1 MAIRFGVI
9 FIVDFLRAIND
20 KNKQLRSILECKK
33 KCNSIN
39 FYELYS
45 SIHNTPKVFE
55 GVNPFEML
63 GVLNSNITEITAFVV
78 FTDESDAIFNL
89 KNYLLVLSKNFN
101 SRNIWYCE
109 NFVRNKEGTYNI
121 EIELVSNGNDFG
133 EVLDIVKDTSNK
145 DIFNHNDLPHDL
157 PQFLTNLM
165 NKQIEFDFHKRI
177 NNDGLPFGII
187 FIVGNSD
194 NPINDNKT
202 EKLKS
207 CFCSDKNSRFFYFP
221 IITEDYL
228 ILDNLKSCFVFQ
240 CEPNKND
247 RPFNLKQYLLGLK
260 ANLGFEP
267 TGIFYCENANTHKI
281 ELISND
287 SDFKGVLLEFSQ
299 ITSLSPNELPQ
310 FLANFK
316 NSKIPNEKISFNFTS
331 NKNSSISPYV
341 AFNRKVRDTFDC
353 YCWHGYSKIPQE
365 KRIAKI
371 QEQVNEEIKLDP
383 SSCNHRVNSEQNR
396 KINEI
401 AEGLK
406 SGKIIGEKIIANAF
420 DLNAGYCF
428 ITPDDLKKLK
438 ERLFIQ
444 QDIINAINQRV
455 VLNHAQINDIQYNL
469 LDNAFY
475 FIFDIDNSPQLAIKV
490 LRKYLENDELPNTK
504 KNIFNIPIRNIH
516 ACIDDES
523 SFFLKDNK
531 TINDLNLEDLL
542 GRLKTQAFPL
552 SDTITN
558 AINEKEEGVALDYA
572 LINDIKYN
580 LLDNTFHFIF
590 DVGNPLLKESSQ
602 LIVEVPREE
611 LDLENVDKLVECI
624 MRSPHISYSSYL
636 RGRVIPES
644 SLVYHI
650 IAEGSYIIDLHL
662 IDD

>member
-9 FIVDFLRAIND
+9 FIVDFLRAISVDD
-20 KNKQLRSILECKK
+20 KNKQLRSILERKK
-33 KCNSIN
+33 KCNSIK

-45 SIHNTPKVFE
+45 S
-55 GVNPFEML
+55 
-63 GVLNSNITEITAFVV
+63 ITEITAFVV

-89 KNYLLVLSKNFN
+89 KNYLLVLSKNFNN

-145 DIFNHNDLPHDL
+145 DVFNHNDLPHDL

-165 NKQIEFDFHKRI
+165 NKQIESYFHKRI
-177 NNDGLPFGII
+177 NNNGLPFGII
-187 FIVGNSD
+187 FIASNSD
-194 NPINDNKT
+194 DPIDIDDKT
-202 EKLKS
+202 KKLES
-207 CFCSDKNSRFFYFP
+207 CFCSDKNSDFSYFP

-240 CEPNKND
+240 CKPNKND

-281 ELISND
+281 ELIGNN
-287 SDFKGVLLEFSQ
+287 SDFKGVLLEFLENIPQ
-299 ITSLSPNELPQ
+299 APNELPQ
-310 FLANFK
+310 FLTNFK
-316 NSKIPNEKISFNFTS
+316 NSKSPNEKISFNFTS
-331 NKNSSISPYV
+331 NKNSSISPYA

-383 SSCNHRVNSEQNR
+383 SFCNHRVSSEQNR

-428 ITPDDLKKLK
+428 ITPDDLKNLLK

-504 KNIFNIPIRNIH
+504 KNIFKRLIGNIH

-523 SFFLKDNK
+523 SFFLENNK
-531 TINDLNLEDLL
+531 TIDDLNLEDLL

-624 MRSPHISYSSYL
+624 MQSPYISYSSYL

-644 SLVYHI
+644 SLVI
-650 IAEGSYIIDLHL
+650 ILLLKVL
-662 IDD
+662 ISLICT

>member
-39 FYELYS
+39 FYGLYS

-145 DIFNHNDLPHDL
+145 DIFNHNDLSHDL

-165 NKQIEFDFHKRI
+165 NKQIEFYFHKRI

-187 FIVGNSD
+187 FIVGD
-194 NPINDNKT
+194 PIDIDNKT
-202 EKLKS
+202 KKLQS
-207 CFCSDKNSRFFYFP
+207 CFCSDKNSRFSYFP

-228 ILDNLKSCFVFQ
+228 ILDNL
-240 CEPNKND
+240 
-247 RPFNLKQYLLGLK
+247 LGLK
-260 ANLGFEP
+260 VNLGFEP
-267 TGIFYCENANTHKI
+267 TGIFYCKNANTHKI

-316 NSKIPNEKISFNFTS
+316 NSKSPNEKISFNFTS
-331 NKNSSISPYV
+331 NKNSSISPYA
-341 AFNRKVRDTFDC
+341 AFNRKVRDTLDC

-365 KRIAKI
+365 KRMAKI

-383 SSCNHRVNSEQNR
+383 SFCNHRVSSEQNR

-428 ITPDDLKKLK
+428 ITPDDLKNLSK

-469 LDNAFY
+469 LDN
-475 FIFDIDNSPQLAIKV
+475 
-490 LRKYLENDELPNTK
+490 
-504 KNIFNIPIRNIH
+504 
-516 ACIDDES
+516 
-523 SFFLKDNK
+523 
-531 TINDLNLEDLL
+531 
-542 GRLKTQAFPL
+542 
-552 SDTITN
+552 
-558 AINEKEEGVALDYA
+558 
-572 LINDIKYN
+572 
-580 LLDNTFHFIF
+580 TFHFIF

-602 LIVEVPREE
+602 LIVEVPREA
-611 LDLENVDKLVECI
+611 LDLENIDRLIKNTLLSHRVCFCSEI
-624 MRSPHISYSSYL
+624 YSVCS
-636 RGRVIPES
+636 EN
-644 SLVYHI
+644 SLICHLNQ
-650 IAEGSYIIDLHL
+650 GSYIIDLHL

>member
-9 FIVDFLRAIND
+9 FIVDFLRVISVD
-20 KNKQLRSILECKK
+20 DENKQLRSILEHKK
-33 KCNSIN
+33 KCNSIK

-45 SIHNTPKVFE
+45 SIHNAPKVFE
-55 GVNPFEML
+55 EVNPFEIL
-63 GVLNSNITEITAFVV
+63 GVLDSSITKITAFVV

-109 NFVRNKEGTYNI
+109 NFFCNKESTYNI
-121 EIELVSNGNDFG
+121 EIELVSNENDFG

-157 PQFLTNLM
+157 PQFFTNLM
-165 NKQIEFDFHKRI
+165 NKQIEFYFHKRI

-187 FIVGNSD
+187 FIVGD
-194 NPINDNKT
+194 PIDIDNKT
-202 EKLKS
+202 EKLQS
-207 CFCSDKNSRFFYFP
+207 CFCSDKNSRFSYFP

-260 ANLGFEP
+260 VNLGFEP

-281 ELISND
+281 ELIGND
-287 SDFKGVLLEFSQ
+287 SDFKGVLLEFLENIPQ
-299 ITSLSPNELPQ
+299 APNELPQ
-310 FLANFK
+310 FLTNFK
-316 NSKIPNEKISFNFTS
+316 NSKSPNEKISFNFTS
-331 NKNSSISPYV
+331 NKNSSISPYA

-383 SSCNHRVNSEQNR
+383 SFCNHRVSSEQNR

-428 ITPDDLKKLK
+428 ITPDDLKNLLK

-455 VLNHAQINDIQYNL
+455 ILNHAQINDIKYNL
-469 LDNAFY
+469 LDNVFY

-504 KNIFNIPIRNIH
+504 KNIFKRLIGNIH

-523 SFFLKDNK
+523 SFFLENNK
-531 TINDLNLEDLL
+531 TIDDLNLEDLL

-590 DVGNPLLKESSQ
+590 NVGNSLLKESSQ
-602 LIVEVPREE
+602 LIIEVPREA
-611 LDLENVDKLVECI
+611 LDLENVDRLIENTL
-624 MRSPHISYSSYL
+624 SSH
-636 RGRVIPES
+636 RVCFCSEIHSVCSEN
-644 SLVYHI
+644 SLICHLNQ
-650 IAEGSYIIDLHL
+650 GSYIIDLHL

>member
-133 EVLDIVKDTSNK
+133 EVLDIVKKDTSNK

-165 NKQIEFDFHKRI
+165 NKQIEFYFHKRI

-187 FIVGNSD
+187 FIVGD
-194 NPINDNKT
+194 PIDIDNKT
-202 EKLKS
+202 KKLQS
-207 CFCSDKNSRFFYFP
+207 CFCSDKNSRFSYFP

-228 ILDNLKSCFVFQ
+228 ILDNL
-240 CEPNKND
+240 
-247 RPFNLKQYLLGLK
+247 LGLK
-260 ANLGFEP
+260 VNLGFEP
-267 TGIFYCENANTHKI
+267 TGIFYCKNANTHKI

-316 NSKIPNEKISFNFTS
+316 NSKSPNEKISFNFTS
-331 NKNSSISPYV
+331 NKNSSISPYA
-341 AFNRKVRDTFDC
+341 AFNRKVRDTLDC

-365 KRIAKI
+365 KRMAKI

-383 SSCNHRVNSEQNR
+383 SFCNHRVSSEQNR

-428 ITPDDLKKLK
+428 ITPDDLKNLLK

-504 KNIFNIPIRNIH
+504 KNIFNILIRNIH

-602 LIVEVPREE
+602 LIVEVPREA
-611 LDLENVDKLVECI
+611 LDLENIDRLIKNTLLSHRVCFCSEI
-624 MRSPHISYSSYL
+624 YSVCS
-636 RGRVIPES
+636 EN
-644 SLVYHI
+644 SLIYHLNQ
-650 IAEGSYIIDLHL
+650 GSYIIDLHL

>member
-281 ELISND
+281 ELISNG

-331 NKNSSISPYV
+331 NKNSSISPYA

-383 SSCNHRVNSEQNR
+383 SFCNHRVSSEQNR

-444 QDIINAINQRV
+444 QDIINAINQRKGV
-455 VLNHAQINDIQYNL
+455 VLDHAQINDIQYNL

-504 KNIFNIPIRNIH
+504 KNIFNILIRNIH

-580 LLDNTFHFIF
+580 LLDNT
-590 DVGNPLLKESSQ
+590 LL
-602 LIVEVPREE
+602 L
-611 LDLENVDKLVECI
+611 
-624 MRSPHISYSSYL
+624 
-636 RGRVIPES
+636 
-644 SLVYHI
+644 
-650 IAEGSYIIDLHL
+650 EGSLYH
-662 IDD
+662 

>member
-1 MAIRFGVI
+1 M
-9 FIVDFLRAIND
+9 
-20 KNKQLRSILECKK
+20 
-33 KCNSIN
+33 
-39 FYELYS
+39 
-45 SIHNTPKVFE
+45 
-55 GVNPFEML
+55 EM
-63 GVLNSNITEITAFVV
+63 I
-78 FTDESDAIFNL
+78 
-89 KNYLLVLSKNFN
+89 
-101 SRNIWYCE
+101 
-109 NFVRNKEGTYNI
+109 
-121 EIELVSNGNDFG
+121 
-133 EVLDIVKDTSNK
+133 K

-165 NKQIEFDFHKRI
+165 NKQIEFYFHKRI

-187 FIVGNSD
+187 FIVGD
-194 NPINDNKT
+194 PIDIDNKT
-202 EKLKS
+202 KKLQS
-207 CFCSDKNSRFFYFP
+207 CFCSDKNSRFSYFP

-228 ILDNLKSCFVFQ
+228 ILDNLKGCFVFQ

-247 RPFNLKQYLLGLK
+247 RLFNLKQYLLGLK
-260 ANLGFEP
+260 VNLGFEP

-316 NSKIPNEKISFNFTS
+316 NSKSPNEKISFSATKKYPSTS
-331 NKNSSISPYV
+331 PNKLCEY
-341 AFNRKVRDTFDC
+341 FEKRVRDTFDR

-383 SSCNHRVNSEQNR
+383 SFCNHRVSSEQNR

-428 ITPDDLKKLK
+428 ITPDDLKNLLK

-475 FIFDIDNSPQLAIKV
+475 FIFD
-490 LRKYLENDELPNTK
+490 
-504 KNIFNIPIRNIH
+504 
-516 ACIDDES
+516 
-523 SFFLKDNK
+523 
-531 TINDLNLEDLL
+531 
-542 GRLKTQAFPL
+542 
-552 SDTITN
+552 
-558 AINEKEEGVALDYA
+558 
-572 LINDIKYN
+572 
-580 LLDNTFHFIF
+580 
-590 DVGNPLLKESSQ
+590 VGNPLLKESSQ
-602 LIVEVPREE
+602 LIVEVPREA
-611 LDLENVDKLVECI
+611 LDLENIDRLIKNTLLSHRVCFCSEI
-624 MRSPHISYSSYL
+624 YSVCS
-636 RGRVIPES
+636 EN
-644 SLVYHI
+644 SLICHLNQ
-650 IAEGSYIIDLHL
+650 GSYIIDLHL

>member
-9 FIVDFLRAIND
+9 FIVDFLRVISVD
-20 KNKQLRSILECKK
+20 DENKQLRSI
-33 KCNSIN
+33 
-39 FYELYS
+39 
-45 SIHNTPKVFE
+45 
-55 GVNPFEML
+55 
-63 GVLNSNITEITAFVV
+63 FVV

-109 NFVRNKEGTYNI
+109 NFVCNKESTYNI
-121 EIELVSNGNDFG
+121 EIELVSNENDFG

-157 PQFLTNLM
+157 PQFFTNLM
-165 NKQIEFDFHKRI
+165 NKQIEFYFHKRI

-187 FIVGNSD
+187 FIVGD
-194 NPINDNKT
+194 PIDIDNKT
-202 EKLKS
+202 EKLQS
-207 CFCSDKNSRFFYFP
+207 CFCSDKNSRFSYFP

-260 ANLGFEP
+260 VNLGFEP

-281 ELISND
+281 ELIGND
-287 SDFKGVLLEFSQ
+287 SDFKGVLLEFLENIPQ
-299 ITSLSPNELPQ
+299 APNELPQ
-310 FLANFK
+310 FLTNFK
-316 NSKIPNEKISFNFTS
+316 NSKSPNEKISFNFTS
-331 NKNSSISPYV
+331 NKNSSISPYA

-383 SSCNHRVNSEQNR
+383 SFCNHRVSSEQNR

-428 ITPDDLKKLK
+428 ITPDDLKNLLK

-455 VLNHAQINDIQYNL
+455 ILNHAQINDIKYNL

-504 KNIFNIPIRNIH
+504 KNIFKRLIGNIH

-523 SFFLKDNK
+523 SFFLENNK
-531 TINDLNLEDLL
+531 TIDDLNLEDLL

-558 AINEKEEGVALDYA
+558 AINEKEEGVVLDYA

-590 DVGNPLLKESSQ
+590 NVGNSLLKESSQ
-602 LIVEVPREE
+602 LIIEVPREA
-611 LDLENVDKLVECI
+611 LDLENIDRLIKNTLLSHRVCFCSEI
-624 MRSPHISYSSYL
+624 YSVCS
-636 RGRVIPES
+636 EN
-644 SLVYHI
+644 SLICHLNK
-650 IAEGSYIIDLHL
+650 GSYIIDLHL
-662 IDD
+662 MDD

>member
-1 MAIRFGVI
+1 M
-9 FIVDFLRAIND
+9 
-20 KNKQLRSILECKK
+20 
-33 KCNSIN
+33 
-39 FYELYS
+39 
-45 SIHNTPKVFE
+45 
-55 GVNPFEML
+55 
-63 GVLNSNITEITAFVV
+63 
-78 FTDESDAIFNL
+78 
-89 KNYLLVLSKNFN
+89 LSKNFNN

-145 DIFNHNDLPHDL
+145 DVFNHNDLPHDL

-165 NKQIEFDFHKRI
+165 NKQIESYFHKRI
-177 NNDGLPFGII
+177 NNNGLPFGII
-187 FIVGNSD
+187 FIASNSD
-194 NPINDNKT
+194 DPIDIDDKT
-202 EKLKS
+202 KKLES
-207 CFCSDKNSRFFYFP
+207 CFCSDKNSDFSYFP

-240 CEPNKND
+240 CKPNKND

-281 ELISND
+281 ELIGNN
-287 SDFKGVLLEFSQ
+287 SDFKGVLLEFLENIPQ
-299 ITSLSPNELPQ
+299 APNELPQ
-310 FLANFK
+310 FLTNFK
-316 NSKIPNEKISFNFTS
+316 NSKSPNEKISFNFTS
-331 NKNSSISPYV
+331 NKNSSISPYA

-383 SSCNHRVNSEQNR
+383 SFCNHRVSSEQNR

-428 ITPDDLKKLK
+428 ITPDDLKNLLK

-504 KNIFNIPIRNIH
+504 KNIFKRLIGNIH

-523 SFFLKDNK
+523 SFFLENNK
-531 TINDLNLEDLL
+531 TIDDLNLEDLL

-624 MRSPHISYSSYL
+624 MQSPYISYSSYL

-644 SLVYHI
+644 SLVI
-650 IAEGSYIIDLHL
+650 ILLLKVL
-662 IDD
+662 ISLICT

>member
-1 MAIRFGVI
+1 
-9 FIVDFLRAIND
+9 
-20 KNKQLRSILECKK
+20 
-33 KCNSIN
+33 
-39 FYELYS
+39 
-45 SIHNTPKVFE
+45 
-55 GVNPFEML
+55 ML

-133 EVLDIVKDTSNK
+133 EVLDIVKKDTSNK

-165 NKQIEFDFHKRI
+165 NKQIEFYFHKRI

-187 FIVGNSD
+187 FIVGD
-194 NPINDNKT
+194 PIDIDNKT
-202 EKLKS
+202 KKLQS
-207 CFCSDKNSRFFYFP
+207 CFCSDKNSRFSYFP

-228 ILDNLKSCFVFQ
+228 ILDNLKGCFVFQ
-240 CEPNKND
+240 CKPNKND
-247 RPFNLKQYLLGLK
+247 RLFNLKQYLLGLK
-260 ANLGFEP
+260 VNLGFEP

-316 NSKIPNEKISFNFTS
+316 NSKSPNEKILFNFTS
-331 NKNSSISPYV
+331 NKNSSISPYA
-341 AFNRKVRDTFDC
+341 AFNRKVRDTLDC

-383 SSCNHRVNSEQNR
+383 SFCNHRVSSEQNR

-428 ITPDDLKKLK
+428 ITPDDLKNLLK

-504 KNIFNIPIRNIH
+504 KNIFNILIRNIH

-558 AINEKEEGVALDYA
+558 AINEREEGVALDYA

-602 LIVEVPREE
+602 LIVEVPREA
-611 LDLENVDKLVECI
+611 LDLENIDRLIKNTLLSHRVCFCSEI
-624 MRSPHISYSSYL
+624 YSVCS
-636 RGRVIPES
+636 EN
-644 SLVYHI
+644 SLICHLNQ
-650 IAEGSYIIDLHL
+650 GSYIIDLHL
-662 IDD
+662 DLHLMDD

>member
-9 FIVDFLRAIND
+9 FIVDFLRVISVD
-20 KNKQLRSILECKK
+20 DENKQLRSI
-33 KCNSIN
+33 
-39 FYELYS
+39 
-45 SIHNTPKVFE
+45 
-55 GVNPFEML
+55 
-63 GVLNSNITEITAFVV
+63 FVV

-109 NFVRNKEGTYNI
+109 NFVCNKESTYNI
-121 EIELVSNGNDFG
+121 EIELVSNENDFG

-157 PQFLTNLM
+157 PQFFTNLM
-165 NKQIEFDFHKRI
+165 NKQIEFYFHKRI

-187 FIVGNSD
+187 FIVGD
-194 NPINDNKT
+194 PIDIDNKT
-202 EKLKS
+202 EKLQS
-207 CFCSDKNSRFFYFP
+207 CFCSDKNSRFSYFP

-228 ILDNLKSCFVFQ
+228 IFLDNLKSCFVFQ

-260 ANLGFEP
+260 VNLGFEP

-281 ELISND
+281 ELIGND
-287 SDFKGVLLEFSQ
+287 SDFKGVLLEFLENIPQ
-299 ITSLSPNELPQ
+299 APNELPQ
-310 FLANFK
+310 FLTNFK
-316 NSKIPNEKISFNFTS
+316 NSKSPNEKISFNFTS
-331 NKNSSISPYV
+331 NKNSSISPYA

-383 SSCNHRVNSEQNR
+383 SFCNHRVSSEQNR

-428 ITPDDLKKLK
+428 ITPDDLKNLLK

-455 VLNHAQINDIQYNL
+455 ILNHAQINDIKYNL

-504 KNIFNIPIRNIH
+504 KNIFKRLIGNIH

-523 SFFLKDNK
+523 SFFLENNK
-531 TINDLNLEDLL
+531 TIDDLNLEDLL

-590 DVGNPLLKESSQ
+590 GVGNPLLKESSQ
-602 LIVEVPREE
+602 LIVEVPRKE
-611 LDLENVDKLVECI
+611 LDLENVDRLVEN
-624 MRSPHISYSSYL
+624 YSH
-636 RGRVIPES
+636 G
-644 SLVYHI
+644 SLSTYVR
-650 IAEGSYIIDLHL
+650 EGSFILDTHL
-662 IDD
+662 KE